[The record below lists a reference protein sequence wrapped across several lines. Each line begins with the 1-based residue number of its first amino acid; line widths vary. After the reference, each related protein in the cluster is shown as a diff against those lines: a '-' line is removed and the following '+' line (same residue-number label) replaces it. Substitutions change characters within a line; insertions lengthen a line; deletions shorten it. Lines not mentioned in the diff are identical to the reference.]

1 MTKRLSHER
10 LEEIRELNEKLA
22 EMYGDSSGDRPV
34 IRQLLAHIDALEEE
48 KKERLKWMDIQAG
61 LLEDAI
67 NRVKELE
74 KRNDNQ

>member
-34 IRQLLAHIDALEEE
+34 IRQLLAHIDALEEALADTT
-48 KKERLKWMDIQAG
+48 K
-61 LLEDAI
+61 LLNIAHH
-67 NRVKELE
+67 NWRLE
-74 KRNDNQ
+74 KRNDTE